1 MKTGKLIFFCGKM
14 GAGKTT
20 RAREIV
26 RELKGVLFSED
37 EWLGSVFPNRIQSLR
52 DYVSYSNLLKPQIK
66 KTVQDILRAG
76 VSVVMD
82 FPGNT
87 SDQRAWLKT
96 IYAEVNAP
104 HELVYL
110 DVPDAICL
118 SRIRLRRQDQPERA
132 ETDTQAMFE
141 QVTKYFEPPNESE
154 GFNVNRQASDA

>member
-1 MKTGKLIFFCGKM
+1 M